1 MKNSLKYQET
11 TGYTIENLLDYLY
24 HQKYQKLIGMDLT
37 RQADTIITQQFNF
50 VVKLGKDDGAT
61 MFLLINRSKNLF

>member
-1 MKNSLKYQET
+1 
-11 TGYTIENLLDYLY
+11 
-24 HQKYQKLIGMDLT
+24 MDLT